1 MPPPGPPQ
9 QLGGHPPAPL
19 PRSTLRFP
27 APRHSLELS
36 TGCPD
41 PPGWTAYS
49 LSWTLCPI
57 FLDRPLDPCAKGR
70 HGALG
75 GSFTIYLPPTAWPAS
90 PELPLPALPQRPQA
104 SAASLSPAWLSSPV
118 GICPGARGQQTGSG
132 EGPGRSRTLR
142 GVWGISRGVT
152 RPVWTVRSSV
162 DREDARLQAEG
173 RGGRLWRDTRQP
185 VGRRQWPDLEAAC
198 REGGR
203 GGKDGSSPSTSG
215 DTRSLRSLNRAPA

>member
-162 DREDARLQAEG
+162 DREVPQGPGRARRSQQRLDS
-173 RGGRLWRDTRQP
+173 GGRWGGCVQEGKQGKGGGGANARGDEARR
-185 VGRRQWPDLEAAC
+185 RRQALP
-198 REGGR
+198 GQ
-203 GGKDGSSPSTSG
+203 
-215 DTRSLRSLNRAPA
+215 